1 MPIRI
6 HNATV
11 FKITSKL
18 LERFVCLDIL
28 IVNNY
33 NILPWVLNAQLLFW
47 PRVLFIQ
54 CIRAKTQSMAPNPR
68 SLLFVSSFRV
78 VRRNNSIL
86 SLVHWKMLVLV
97 IIIADAHV
105 PIGDQLLLYTVRK
118 LMSGSLSLYWPGM
131 CTTTWWAVHDNF
143 QNMAVCVGNFFPR
156 NSGNVLEMWPKAMSR
171 FLTVNLEANEVV
183 KYPG

>member
-28 IVNNY
+28 IANNY

-47 PRVLFIQ
+47 SRALFIQ
-54 CIRAKTQSMAPNPR
+54 CFWAKTQSMTPNPR
-68 SLLFVSSFRV
+68 SLLFFHLSGLFIETIPYCHWSISFF
-78 VRRNNSIL
+78 IC
-86 SLVHWKMLVLV
+86 K
-97 IIIADAHV
+97 
-105 PIGDQLLLYTVRK
+105 Q
-118 LMSGSLSLYWPGM
+118 MSGSLSLYWRGM

-143 QNMAVCVGNFFPR
+143 QNMAVCMGNFLPR
-156 NSGNVLEMWPKAMSR
+156 NSGNIVEMWPKVMSR